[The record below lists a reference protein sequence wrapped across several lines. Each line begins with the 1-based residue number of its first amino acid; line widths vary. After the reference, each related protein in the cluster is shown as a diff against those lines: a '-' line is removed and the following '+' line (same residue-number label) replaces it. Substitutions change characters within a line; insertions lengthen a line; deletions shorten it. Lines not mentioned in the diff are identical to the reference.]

1 MLVRVDK
8 LLDDDADPF
17 DRSQALHVYRKI
29 TALRCSPC
37 CGMCGTTRHASK
49 PFWSL
54 GMRVCKYCMQA
65 NLISNIVLYQRYWL
79 RLDAPV
85 QQYKSLIEAVAGRVF
100 YFPEA
105 LTPRQRLEYSTD
117 KMDYPGGKRL
127 VWFFWKPHLE
137 KVLDLSALHRE
148 AREKQQA
155 ARVVRAVCKRAL
167 VLRILTGIKPLSDIC
182 KSKNVQQPQ
191 HKREVAPGDSDKK
204 GKPIEQ
210 TTLTS
215 FVNPPSR
222 RKDPRSALLRLHMI
236 ELLDVVDLYHEQRVM
251 VRLRPDLARKLR
263 HFEDRVMLPTH
274 PGYHTMGLI
283 IPPPEP
289 EPEPEPGE
297 GGAGAST

>member
-1 MLVRVDK
+1 M
-8 LLDDDADPF
+8 
-17 DRSQALHVYRKI
+17 
-29 TALRCSPC
+29 
-37 CGMCGTTRHASK
+37 
-49 PFWSL
+49 
-54 GMRVCKYCMQA
+54 
-65 NLISNIVLYQRYWL
+65 
-79 RLDAPV
+79 
-85 QQYKSLIEAVAGRVF
+85 
-100 YFPEA
+100 
-105 LTPRQRLEYSTD
+105 
-117 KMDYPGGKRL
+117 
-127 VWFFWKPHLE
+127 WFFWKPHLE
-137 KVLDLSALHRE
+137 KVLDLSTLHRE

-182 KSKNVQQPQ
+182 KTKKLTQFQLEQQRHHNATQ
-191 HKREVAPGDSDKK
+191 GDSDKK

-210 TTLTS
+210 TMLTS

-283 IPPPEP
+283 HPPPEP
-289 EPEPEPGE
+289 EPEPEPVE
-297 GGAGAST
+297 GGASAAP